1 MRSRFSSR
9 LHPLAELVGVAED
22 LLLLVAEPLELPLD
36 LLAGLRV
43 LGGFEGRLQLLEPIV
58 QVALPL
64 GQLAEAVEHLPVLAL
79 LALAAAL
86 AAPAGLGPSAAPRS
100 GSRRSTVRAAGAAGR
115 DGLPPRLGRCGCR

>member
-36 LLAGLRV
+36 LLAGLLG
-43 LGGFEGRLQLLEPIV
+43 LGGLEGRLQLLEPLV
-58 QVALPL
+58 QVGLPL

-79 LALAAAL
+79 FLLALRCCSCWARA
-86 AAPAGLGPSAAPRS
+86 
-100 GSRRSTVRAAGAAGR
+100 VR
-115 DGLPPRLGRCGCR
+115 CSS